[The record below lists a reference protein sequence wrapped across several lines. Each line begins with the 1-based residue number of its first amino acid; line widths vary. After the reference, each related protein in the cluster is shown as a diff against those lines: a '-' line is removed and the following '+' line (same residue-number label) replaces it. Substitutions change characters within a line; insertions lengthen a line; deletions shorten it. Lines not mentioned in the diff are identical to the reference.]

1 MNSTCHTPATPS
13 CHTPATGNPRN
24 EAARLIIGI
33 ALAAAT
39 WVSWLLP
46 DSSPLHQ
53 PWLMAATSTA
63 VIAIA
68 GWPILASGWRS
79 LPNRSPNMDTL
90 ISLGVITA
98 WAWSVWA
105 LTAGQP
111 EDNHFAMAA
120 AIVVFVRF
128 GGWLEGRS
136 QRRSNDALVALAEIT
151 PQFARLQDGSDIAI
165 VDLEVG
171 MRLVVRPGEKIPTDG
186 TVISGRSAV
195 DRSLLTGEPLPV
207 EVAPGSEVIGT
218 SLNTTSA
225 ITIEATR
232 VGSDTAHAQ
241 LMRLLQEAQDSRAP
255 VQRLV
260 DKASAIFVPAVVA
273 VAGAVLL
280 VWLLTGADST
290 RAVASAVAVLVVA
303 CPCALGL
310 ASPTAIVAGIGRAAR
325 DGIII
330 RSGDVWEEAHRI
342 DTVVVDKTGTL
353 THGTPT
359 VRRVVVAGETKVG
372 AGKQLSQIS
381 HALASHSLHPLAKAV
396 AEMYGDGGETVGGT
410 LPSGWQISEIPGQ
423 GLVSQGVAAV
433 GGGSVTSAALGSADL
448 FGHIPTDL
456 KQAASQAQS
465 EGLSLSYVGWSQAER
480 NGAAVAD
487 EPAGAEPVADEP
499 PGAEPMATKPTAAAL
514 FVFSDELRPNA
525 SLTVRQLQAD
535 DLSVVMLT
543 GDTELGAQRV
553 ASEVK
558 PDKTIAQARP
568 EDKVDTVR
576 RLQADGQR
584 VAVVGD
590 GINDAAALA
599 QANIGIAFS
608 SGSDVARAASDI
620 TLMSNNFGA
629 VATSLAIARRTR
641 STIAANLVWACIYNA
656 AALPLAALGLLPPA
670 AAAAAMSLSSLCVVG
685 NSLRLSR
692 LKLAG

>member
-1 MNSTCHTPATPS
+1 MNPTCHEPAADPAAPAAPS
-13 CHTPATGNPRN
+13 CHTPATGNPRS
-24 EAARLIIGI
+24 EGARLVIGI
-33 ALAAAT
+33 ALAVAT

-46 DSSPLHQ
+46 NSSPLHQ
-53 PWLMAATSTA
+53 PWLMAATATA
-63 VIAIA
+63 VIAIT

-79 LPNRSPNMDTL
+79 LPARSPNMDTL

-98 WAWSVWA
+98 WAWSTWS

-128 GGWLEGRS
+128 GGWLESRS
-136 QRRSNDALVALAEIT
+136 QRRSNDALVSLAEIT
-151 PQFARLQDGSDIAI
+151 PQFARLQDGSEIAI

-171 MRLVVRPGEKIPTDG
+171 MRLLVRPGEKIPTDG
-186 TVISGRSAV
+186 TVISGKSAV

-218 SLNTTSA
+218 SLNTTAA

-241 LMRLLQEAQDSRAP
+241 LMRLLQEAQDSQAP

-260 DKASAIFVPAVVA
+260 DRASAVFVPAVVA
-273 VAGAVLL
+273 IAGVVLL
-280 VWLLTGADST
+280 SWLLAGADST
-290 RAVASAVAVLVVA
+290 RAFASAVAVLVVA

-330 RSGDVWEEAHRI
+330 RSGNVWEEAHRI

-353 THGTPT
+353 TQGAPT
-359 VRRVVVAGETKVG
+359 VKRVVVAGETAVG
-372 AGKQLSQIS
+372 AGKRLSQIS
-381 HALASHSLHPLAKAV
+381 YTLASHSLHPLAGAV
-396 AEMYGDGGETVGGT
+396 AEMYGDGDANGDGDRDTGEV
-410 LPSGWQISEIPGQ
+410 LSPGWQISEIPG
-423 GLVSQGVAAV
+423 LGVLASDGEPDHAA
-433 GGGSVTSAALGSADL
+433 AALGSADL
-448 FGHIPTDL
+448 FSHIPDDL
-456 KQAASQAQS
+456 QQAASQAQS
-465 EGLSLSYVGWSQAER
+465 QGLSLSYVGWHGAPARSQMA
-480 NGAAVAD
+480 AAVA
-487 EPAGAEPVADEP
+487 EPKAS
-499 PGAEPMATKPTAAAL
+499 TKPPAAAL
-514 FVFSDELRPNA
+514 FIFSDELRPNA
-525 SLTVRQLQAD
+525 SRTVRQLQAD
-535 DLSVVMLT
+535 ELSVVMLT
-543 GDTELGAQRV
+543 GDSELGAQRV

-558 PDKTIAQARP
+558 PDKVIAQARP

-576 RLQADGQR
+576 QMQASGQK

-599 QANIGIAFS
+599 QANLGIAFS

-620 TLMSNNFGA
+620 TLMSHNFGA
-629 VATSLAIARRTR
+629 VVAALTIAKRTR

-656 AALPLAALGLLPPA
+656 AALPLAAVGLLPPA

-692 LKLAG
+692 LRLARA